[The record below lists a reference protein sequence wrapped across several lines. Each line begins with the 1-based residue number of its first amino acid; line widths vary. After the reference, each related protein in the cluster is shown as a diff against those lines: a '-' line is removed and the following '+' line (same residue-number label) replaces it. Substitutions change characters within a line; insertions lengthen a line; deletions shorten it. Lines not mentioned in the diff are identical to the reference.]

1 MPGIQIS
8 TAVRTGPANTTIRET
23 SQAFFVGQALRGPV
37 DEALLVTSLEDFELK
52 YGGYT
57 SGSFLHPTVESF
69 FEEGGTRCYI
79 SRVTNTSG
87 TATATSLLKNDAVSP
102 VTSITLTANGPGA
115 SANSLKVAVAA
126 GNVTNSR
133 VVSISDGTT
142 LLMSTGSCTTNAQ
155 ICGKINTHPLVSQ
168 LITATDAELA
178 SSSLIVSTTGT
189 IGTVTGASA
198 PYTATITAMDANST
212 ANLTVGQAITATAGS
227 PGSFGAGTMTV
238 VSIASTTSI
247 TVSSTATFTAGTVTN
262 IVGVAGTSGFY
273 VLPDTFSVRS
283 FGPAGGSLGTEG
295 SDGTTSPGANE
306 YASALDDFLDA
317 YGAGAVACPESPA
330 TYSGGVLDAFTSALI
345 AHCNAKSRIAIVHAA
360 KATTSS
366 ADLGDIAEG
375 IQISENAEHIA
386 MYAPWVSA
394 PTGTNGVNRFIPP
407 TGYVAGS
414 RSRAHNQIGPHQPGA
429 GIISNARFINGVYA
443 SYDSTVGNE
452 LDASAVNAIRVINN
466 VVRIY
471 GARSLSLDTANF
483 RYINAQDVVNHV
495 VVEANR
501 TLEDVLFTVIDGRNS
516 VFATIEAKLVSVME
530 PLRTLGA
537 LYEAFDV
544 NGRRIDYGYTVKCD
558 NSLNPLAQLVDGTV
572 TARVGLRVSSIGDS
586 IQVDIIKSNLT
597 TSVV

>member
-52 YGGYT
+52 YGGYM
-57 SGSFLHPTVESF
+57 SGSFLHSTVESF

-79 SRVTNTSG
+79 SRVTNQTG
-87 TATATSLLKNDAVSP
+87 TDTATSLLKNAAASP
-102 VTSITLTANGPGA
+102 ATAITLSANGPGA
-115 SANSLKVAVAA
+115 SANNLRVAVTA
-126 GNVTNSR
+126 GNVANSR
-133 VVSISDGTT
+133 VVSIYDGTT

-178 SSSLIVSTTGT
+178 SSSLIVSATGT
-189 IGTVTGASA
+189 VGTVTGASA
-198 PYTATITAMDANST
+198 PYTATITLVST
-212 ANLTVGQAITATAGS
+212 ANLTVGQVITATAGS
-227 PGSFGAGTMTV
+227 PGSFGSGTMTV
-238 VSIASTTSI
+238 VSIPSTTTI
-247 TVSSTATFTAGTVTN
+247 TVSSTATFTAGSVTDV
-262 IVGVAGTSGFY
+262 VGVAGTSAFY
-273 VLPDTFSVRS
+273 VLPDVFSVRY
-283 FGPAGGSLGTEG
+283 FGPAGGSLGTAG
-295 SDGTTSPGANE
+295 SDGTTSPGATQ
-306 YASALDDFLDA
+306 YSAALGDFLDA
-317 YGAGAVACPESPA
+317 YGAGVVACPESPA
-330 TYSGGVLDAFTSALI
+330 TYTSGVVDAFTRDLI
-345 AHCNAKSRIAIVHAA
+345 THCNAKSRIAIVHAA
-360 KATTSS
+360 KTTTLST
-366 ADLGDIAEG
+366 DLGDIAEG
-375 IQISENAEHIA
+375 IQILENAEHVA

-407 TGYVAGS
+407 TGYVAGA

-452 LDASAVNAIRVINN
+452 LDDSAVNAIRVINN
-466 VVRIY
+466 LVRIY

>member
-52 YGGYT
+52 YGGYM
-57 SGSFLHPTVESF
+57 SGSFLHSTVESF

-79 SRVTNTSG
+79 SRVTNQTG
-87 TATATSLLKNDAVSP
+87 TATATSLLKNAAASP
-102 VTSITLTANGPGA
+102 ATAITLTANGPGA
-115 SANSLKVAVAA
+115 SANNLRVAVTDGSVA
-126 GNVTNSR
+126 NSK
-133 VVSISDGTT
+133 VVSIYDGAT

-178 SSSLIVSTTGT
+178 SSSRIVSATGT
-189 IGTVTGASA
+189 IGTVTA
-198 PYTATITAMDANST
+198 PTAPATNYTATITLVST
-212 ANLTVGQAITATAGS
+212 ANLTVGQVITATAGS
-227 PGSFGAGTMTV
+227 PGTFGAGTMTV
-238 VSIASTTSI
+238 VSIPSTTTI
-247 TVSSTATFTAGTVTN
+247 TVSSTAIFTEGSVTN
-262 IVGVAGTSGFY
+262 VTGVAGTSAFY
-273 VLPDTFSVRS
+273 VLPDVFSVRY
-283 FGPAGGSLGTEG
+283 FGPASGSLGTAG
-295 SDGTTSPGANE
+295 DDGTTSPGASQ
-306 YASALDDFLDA
+306 YSAALGDFLDA
-317 YGAGAVACPESPA
+317 YGAGVVACPESPA
-330 TYSGGVLDAFTSALI
+330 TYTSGVVDAFTRDLI
-345 AHCNAKSRIAIVHAA
+345 THCNAKSRIAIVHAA
-360 KATTSS
+360 KATTLST
-366 ADLGDIAEG
+366 DLGDIAEG
-375 IQISENAEHIA
+375 IQILDNAEHIA

-407 TGYVAGS
+407 TGYVAGA

-466 VVRIY
+466 LVRIY

-516 VFATIEAKLVSVME
+516 VFATVEAKLVSVME

>member
-57 SGSFLHPTVESF
+57 SGSFLHSTVESF
-69 FEEGGTRCYI
+69 FEEGGTRCFI
-79 SRVTNTSG
+79 SRVTNTTG
-87 TATATSLLKNDAVSP
+87 TATATSLLKSIDGTTTA
-102 VTSITLTANGPGA
+102 ITLTAQGPGA
-115 SANSLKVAVAA
+115 SANNLRVAVTD
-126 GNVTNSR
+126 GNITPSR
-133 VVSISDGTT
+133 VVSIYDGGT

-168 LITATDAELA
+168 LITATDAEL
-178 SSSLIVSTTGT
+178 STGQTGIVSATGT
-189 IGTVTGASA
+189 IGTVTGSG
-198 PYTATITAMDANST
+198 PYLATIS
-212 ANLTVGQAITATAGS
+212 NLTTTAGFAVGQTITATAGS
-227 PGSFGAGTMTV
+227 PGTLGSGVVTV
-238 VSIASTTSI
+238 ASIASSTSI
-247 TVSSTATFTAGTVTN
+247 TVSSTLTFTAGAVTN
-262 IVGVAGTSGFY
+262 VTGVAGTTAFY
-273 VLPDTFSVRS
+273 FLPATFSVRY
-283 FGPAGGSLGTEG
+283 FGPAGASFGTAG

-330 TYSGGVLDAFTSALI
+330 TYSGSTLDAFTIALI
-345 AHCNAKSRIAIVHAA
+345 AHCNAKSRIGIVHAA
-360 KATTSS
+360 KTTTSS
-366 ADLGDIAEG
+366 TDLGDIAEG

-443 SYDSTVGNE
+443 SYDSTVGNA

>member
-1 MPGIQIS
+1 M
-8 TAVRTGPANTTIRET
+8 R
-23 SQAFFVGQALRGPV
+23 
-37 DEALLVTSLEDFELK
+37 
-52 YGGYT
+52 Y
-57 SGSFLHPTVESF
+57 
-69 FEEGGTRCYI
+69 
-79 SRVTNTSG
+79 
-87 TATATSLLKNDAVSP
+87 
-102 VTSITLTANGPGA
+102 
-115 SANSLKVAVAA
+115 
-126 GNVTNSR
+126 
-133 VVSISDGTT
+133 
-142 LLMSTGSCTTNAQ
+142 
-155 ICGKINTHPLVSQ
+155 
-168 LITATDAELA
+168 
-178 SSSLIVSTTGT
+178 
-189 IGTVTGASA
+189 
-198 PYTATITAMDANST
+198 
-212 ANLTVGQAITATAGS
+212 
-227 PGSFGAGTMTV
+227 
-238 VSIASTTSI
+238 
-247 TVSSTATFTAGTVTN
+247 
-262 IVGVAGTSGFY
+262 
-273 VLPDTFSVRS
+273 
-283 FGPAGGSLGTEG
+283 FGPAGGSLGTAG

-317 YGAGAVACPESPA
+317 YGAGVVACPESPA
-330 TYSGGVLDAFTSALI
+330 TYSGTLDSFTTALLT
-345 AHCNAKSRIAIVHAA
+345 HCNAKSRIGIIHAA
-360 KATTSS
+360 KTTTS
-366 ADLGDIAEG
+366 ATDLGDIAEG
-375 IQISENAEHIA
+375 IQILDNAEHIA

-407 TGYVAGS
+407 TGYVAGA

-429 GIISNARFINGVYA
+429 GIISNAKFINGVYA

-466 VVRIY
+466 LVRIY

-516 VFATIEAKLVSVME
+516 VFATVEAKLVSVME

>member
-52 YGGYT
+52 YGGYM
-57 SGSFLHPTVESF
+57 SGSFLHSTVESF

-79 SRVTNTSG
+79 SRVAKTE
-87 TATATSLLKNDAVSP
+87 AVAATSLLEGVAPTSP
-102 VTSITLTANGPGA
+102 ATVITLTAQGPGT
-115 SANSLKVAVAA
+115 SANSLRVAVTD
-126 GNVTNSR
+126 GSVSPSR
-133 VVSISDGTT
+133 VVSIYDGTN

-168 LITATDAELA
+168 LITATDAEVA
-178 SSSLIVSTTGT
+178 SSSAIVSATGT
-189 IGTVTGASA
+189 IGTVTGSSD
-198 PYTATITAMDANST
+198 PYTATITAMTAGST
-212 ANLTVGQAITATAGS
+212 ANLTVGQVITATAGS
-227 PGSFGAGTMTV
+227 PGTFGSGTMTV
-238 VSIASTTSI
+238 ASIVSGTSI
-247 TVSSTATFTAGTVTN
+247 TVSSTATFTAGEVTN
-262 IVGVAGTSGFY
+262 IVGVAGTSAFY
-273 VLPDTFSVRS
+273 LLPATFSVRS
-283 FGPAGGSLGTEG
+283 FGPAGGALGTAGTDG
-295 SDGTTSPGANE
+295 STAIGVND

-317 YGAGAVACPESPA
+317 YGAGVVACPETPA
-330 TYSGGVLDAFTSALI
+330 TYSGTLDAFTAALLT
-345 AHCNAKSRIAIVHAA
+345 HCNAKSRIGIVHAD
-360 KATTSS
+360 KTTTSS
-366 ADLGDIAEG
+366 TDLGNIAEG

-407 TGYVAGS
+407 TGYVAGA

-429 GIISNARFINGVYA
+429 GIISNAKFVNGVYA

-452 LDASAVNAIRVINN
+452 LDASSVNAIRIINN
-466 VVRIY
+466 LVRIY

-495 VVEANR
+495 VVESNR

-516 VFATIEAKLVSVME
+516 VFATVEAKLVSVME

-572 TARVGLRVSSIGDS
+572 TARVGLRVSSVGDS
-586 IQVDIIKSNLT
+586 IQVDIFKSNLT

>member
-37 DEALLVTSLEDFELK
+37 NEALLVTSLEDFELK

-57 SGSFLHPTVESF
+57 SGSFLHSTVESF

-79 SRVTNTSG
+79 SRVTNTAS
-87 TATATSLLKNDAVSP
+87 TATATSLLKNAAASP

-115 SANSLKVAVAA
+115 SANSLTVAVTA

-155 ICGKINTHPLVSQ
+155 ICGKINTHPVVSQ

-178 SSSLIVSTTGT
+178 SSSLRVSTTGT
-189 IGTVTGASA
+189 IGSVAGSG
-198 PYTATITAMDANST
+198 PYTATITAMSST
-212 ANLTVGQAITATAGS
+212 ANLTVGQVITATPGS
-227 PGSFGAGTMTV
+227 PGSFGSGVMTV
-238 VSIASTTSI
+238 ASIVSATSI
-247 TVSSTATFTAGTVTN
+247 TVSSTLTFTAGSVTN
-262 IVGVAGTSGFY
+262 IVGVAGTSAFY
-273 VLPDTFSVRS
+273 VLPDEFTVRP
-283 FGPAGGSLGTEG
+283 FGPAGGSLGTLG

-306 YASALDDFLDA
+306 YASGLDDFLDA

-330 TYSGGVLDAFTSALI
+330 TYSGGVLDAFTTALI

-360 KATTSS
+360 KTTTSS
-366 ADLGDIAEG
+366 TDLGDIAEG

-407 TGYVAGS
+407 TGYVAGA

-443 SYDSTVGNE
+443 SYDSTVGNQ

-466 VVRIY
+466 LVRIY

>member
-23 SQAFFVGQALRGPV
+23 SQAFFVGQALRGPT

-57 SGSFLHPTVESF
+57 SGSFLHSTVESF

-87 TATATSLLKNDAVSP
+87 TATATSLLKNAAASP
-102 VTSITLTANGPGA
+102 VTAITLTANGPGA
-115 SANSLKVAVAA
+115 SANSLRVAVTD
-126 GNVTNSR
+126 GNVTNSK
-133 VVSISDGTT
+133 VVAIYDGTT
-142 LLMSTGSCTTNAQ
+142 LLMSTGACTANAQ

-178 SSSLIVSTTGT
+178 SSSLIVSATGT

-198 PYTATITAMDANST
+198 PYTATITAMAAGST
-212 ANLTVGQAITATAGS
+212 ANLTEGQVITATAGS
-227 PGSFGAGTMTV
+227 PGTFGAGTMTV
-238 VSIASTTSI
+238 ASIASSTSI
-247 TVSSTATFTAGTVTN
+247 TVSSTATFTAGSVTN
-262 IVGVAGTSGFY
+262 IVGVDGTSAFY
-273 VLPDTFSVRS
+273 VLPDDFSVRS
-283 FGPAGGSLGTEG
+283 FGPAGGSLGTAG

-317 YGAGAVACPESPA
+317 YGAGVVACPESPA
-330 TYSGGVLDAFTSALI
+330 TYSGGTLDAFTSALI
-345 AHCNAKSRIAIVHAA
+345 THCNAKSRIAIVHAA

-366 ADLGDIAEG
+366 TDLGDIAEG

-407 TGYVAGS
+407 SGYVAGA

-466 VVRIY
+466 VVRVY

-516 VFATIEAKLVSVME
+516 VFATIEAKLIAVME
-530 PLRTLGA
+530 PLRTVGA

-544 NGRRIDYGYTVKCD
+544 NGRRIDYGYTVRCD

>member
-57 SGSFLHPTVESF
+57 SGSFLHSTVESF

-79 SRVTNTSG
+79 SRVPNTTS
-87 TATATSLLKNDAVSP
+87 TATATSLLKNAAASP
-102 VTSITLTANGPGA
+102 VTSITLTAQGPGA
-115 SANSLKVAVAA
+115 SANALRVAVTA

-133 VVSISDGTT
+133 VVSIYDGTT

-155 ICGKINTHPLVSQ
+155 ICGKINTHPVVSQ

-189 IGTVTGASA
+189 VGSVTGSG
-198 PYTATITAMDANST
+198 PYTATITAMSST
-212 ANLTVGQAITATAGS
+212 ANLTVGQVITATPGS
-227 PGSFGAGTMTV
+227 PGSFGLGAMTV
-238 VSIASTTSI
+238 ASIVSATSI
-247 TVSSTATFTAGTVTN
+247 TVSSTLTFTAGSVTN
-262 IVGVAGTSGFY
+262 IVGVAGTSAFY
-273 VLPDTFSVRS
+273 VLPDIFSARS
-283 FGPAGGSLGTEG
+283 FGPAGGSLGTAG

-317 YGAGAVACPESPA
+317 YGAGVVACPESPA
-330 TYSGGVLDAFTSALI
+330 TYSGGTLDAFTVALI

-360 KATTSS
+360 KTTTSS
-366 ADLGDIAEG
+366 TDLGDIAEG

-407 TGYVAGS
+407 TGYVAGA

-443 SYDSTVGNE
+443 SYDSTVGNQ

-466 VVRIY
+466 LVRIY